1 MLLAFPS
8 RFSLFL
14 FVALSAAA
22 HGRRGWST
30 DLTRHPFTRLTSKG
44 VSVPLKSNVY
54 VRCYYH
60 CCHYYYYYYY
70 YYTTG
75 IGSLASLVNPP
86 CFLSAY
92 TQDISL
98 LLLRAP
104 CKLLSRFPS
113 LFLFCC
119 FPCLFFYS
127 RFSLCFFLQVCWFF
141 SFSFF
146 SHACFFSSRI
156 KRMIESGDER
166 VSGFRRLF
174 VGFWVWSEFF
184 IRSIFVGMRD
194 RI

>member
-14 FVALSAAA
+14 FVALSVAA

-54 VRCYYH
+54 VRCYYYH
-60 CCHYYYYYYY
+60 CCHYYYYYY

-127 RFSLCFFLQVCWFF
+127 RFSLCFFFASLLALLFLFF
-141 SFSFF
+141 FTRVFF
-146 SHACFFSSRI
+146 FENKA
-156 KRMIESGDER
+156 D
-166 VSGFRRLF
+166 
-174 VGFWVWSEFF
+174 
-184 IRSIFVGMRD
+184 D
-194 RI
+194 

>member
-14 FVALSAAA
+14 FIALSAAA

-54 VRCYYH
+54 VRCYYYH
-60 CCHYYYYYYY
+60 CCHYYYYYY

-127 RFSLCFFLQVCWFF
+127 RFSLCFFFASLLALLFLFF
-141 SFSFF
+141 FTRVFF
-146 SHACFFSSRI
+146 
-156 KRMIESGDER
+156 
-166 VSGFRRLF
+166 F
-174 VGFWVWSEFF
+174 VENKA
-184 IRSIFVGMRD
+184 D
-194 RI
+194 D

>member
-60 CCHYYYYYYY
+60 CCHYYYYYY
-70 YYTTG
+70 TTG

-127 RFSLCFFLQVCWFF
+127 RFSLCFFFASLLALLFLFF
-141 SFSFF
+141 FTRVFF
-146 SHACFFSSRI
+146 FENKA
-156 KRMIESGDER
+156 D
-166 VSGFRRLF
+166 
-174 VGFWVWSEFF
+174 
-184 IRSIFVGMRD
+184 D
-194 RI
+194 

>member
-1 MLLAFPS
+1 MRSAARLS
-8 RFSLFL
+8 FSLL
-14 FVALSAAA
+14 FVSLCRAERRGS
-22 HGRRGWST
+22 RRGWST

-60 CCHYYYYYYY
+60 CCHYYYY

-119 FPCLFFYS
+119 FPCLFSILDFPS
-127 RFSLCFFLQVCWFF
+127 VFLFFVGKFVGSSL
-141 SFSFF
+141 S
-146 SHACFFSSRI
+146 
-156 KRMIESGDER
+156 
-166 VSGFRRLF
+166 LF
-174 VGFWVWSEFF
+174 VSLFF
-184 IRSIFVGMRD
+184 HTRVFFRE
-194 RI
+194 

>member
-1 MLLAFPS
+1 MRSAARLS
-8 RFSLFL
+8 FSLL
-14 FVALSAAA
+14 FVSLCRAERRGS
-22 HGRRGWST
+22 RRGWST

-60 CCHYYYYYYY
+60 CCHYYYY

-119 FPCLFFYS
+119 FPCLFSILDFLS
-127 RFSLCFFLQVCWFF
+127 VFFFASLLALLFLFFFTRVFF
-141 SFSFF
+141 FENK
-146 SHACFFSSRI
+146 A
-156 KRMIESGDER
+156 D
-166 VSGFRRLF
+166 
-174 VGFWVWSEFF
+174 
-184 IRSIFVGMRD
+184 D
-194 RI
+194 

>member
-1 MLLAFPS
+1 MRSAARLS
-8 RFSLFL
+8 FSLL
-14 FVALSAAA
+14 FVSLCRAERRGS
-22 HGRRGWST
+22 RRGWST

-54 VRCYYH
+54 VRCYYYH
-60 CCHYYYYYYY
+60 CCHYYYYYY

-119 FPCLFFYS
+119 FPCLFSILDFPS
-127 RFSLCFFLQVCWFF
+127 VFLF
-141 SFSFF
+141 
-146 SHACFFSSRI
+146 
-156 KRMIESGDER
+156 
-166 VSGFRRLF
+166 F
-174 VGFWVWSEFF
+174 VGK
-184 IRSIFVGMRD
+184 FVGSSLSLFFHTRVFF
-194 RI
+194 RE